1 MQPLRKCGGNTIR
14 WRRTFLSRAV
24 FPKHVRHQEQEAA
37 SLVGAAQLAAGVRS
51 WVSRRPQGVGAI
63 ARRAGYGAAISVTSF
78 LLRRGRRRRGIG
90 AFENGKLLL
99 RDEIIVGQ
107 LGQNRRRN
115 GWGTQLVN
123 RS

>member
-1 MQPLRKCGGNTIR
+1 MMEVLDVWPRTMCRWTACAPIDCKTLARHSMTPCARWMQPLRKCGGNTIR

-63 ARRAGYGAAISVTSF
+63 ARRAGYGAAISV
-78 LLRRGRRRRGIG
+78 
-90 AFENGKLLL
+90 
-99 RDEIIVGQ
+99 
-107 LGQNRRRN
+107 
-115 GWGTQLVN
+115 
-123 RS
+123 